1 MANDIAYDSKK
12 EHLII
17 EGVNITGFGETIFER
32 TYTGA
37 FTETRSGGQGDV
49 ITDKKWDTH
58 VEGRLTVLPT
68 SPVLAQLEAWAKAR
82 LAYTM
87 TYKNDNTGEVITT
100 NYGYI
105 QNVGA
110 ANGSAYREFTVHF
123 AEQV

>member
-17 EGVNITGFGETIFER
+17 EGINITGFGETIFER
-32 TYTGA
+32 TYTGN
-37 FTETRSGGQGDV
+37 FTETRSGSQGDV
-49 ITDKKWDTH
+49 VTDKRYDTH

-82 LAYTM
+82 LAYSM
-87 TYKNDNTGEVITT
+87 TYKNDNTKEVITT
-100 NYGYI
+100 IRGFI
-105 QNVGA
+105 KTVGA
-110 ANGSAYREFTVHF
+110 ANGSNDREFTVQF

>member
-1 MANDIAYDSKK
+1 MANDIAYDRKK

-17 EGVNITGFGETIFER
+17 EGVNITGWGETVFER
-32 TYTGA
+32 TYTGN
-37 FTETRSGGQGDV
+37 FTETRSGAQGDV
-49 ITDKKWDTH
+49 ITDKKYDTH

-82 LAYTM
+82 LAYSM

-105 QNVGA
+105 QSVGA
-110 ANGSAYREFTVHF
+110 ANGSADREFTVHF

>member
-12 EHLII
+12 EQLII

-32 TYTGA
+32 TYTGN
-37 FTETRSGGQGDV
+37 FTETRSGSQGDV
-49 ITDKKWDTH
+49 VTDKKYDTH

-100 NYGYI
+100 NNGYI
-105 QNVGA
+105 QTVGQA
-110 ANGSAYREFTVHF
+110 SGSADREFTVHF

>member
-1 MANDIAYDSKK
+1 MANDIAYDRKK

-17 EGVNITGFGETIFER
+17 EGVNITGWGETVFER
-32 TYTGA
+32 TYTGN
-37 FTETRSGGQGDV
+37 FTETRSGAKGDV
-49 ITDKKWDTH
+49 ITDKKYDTH

-82 LAYTM
+82 LSYTM

-100 NYGYI
+100 NNGYI
-105 QNVGA
+105 QTVGQA
-110 ANGSAYREFTVHF
+110 SGSADREFTVHF

>member
-17 EGVNITGFGETIFER
+17 EGINITGFGETIFER
-32 TYTGA
+32 TYTGD
-37 FTETRSGGQGDV
+37 FTETRSGSQGDV
-49 ITDKKWDTH
+49 VTDKKYDTH

-82 LAYTM
+82 LSYTM
-87 TYKNDNTGEVITT
+87 TYKNDNTDEVITT
-100 NYGYI
+100 NNGYI
-105 QNVGA
+105 QTVGQA
-110 ANGSAYREFTVHF
+110 SGSADREFTVHF